1 MTPMSAPVYS
11 LPDNP
16 QQEIVDFLRRLSS
29 MLTGGRNA
37 EMLQEAAATI
47 ETLGQ
52 RAASA
57 EALFQRQQ
65 EDHARNLELR
75 EVAELA
81 SDNLMTEVESLKAEI
96 DLLKG
101 QLDQHQQQLED
112 RQSQHEID
120 RNHFAEETQRQR
132 AMTEIS
138 EAGLAEAHAE
148 LESRKAE
155 IDLLK
160 TQLQERQR
168 QIEERQRQIDERQ
181 QQLEHRQSQHEIDRN
196 HFAEEA
202 LRQQAMA
209 EISEARLA
217 EAHAEIEELRKPPP
231 EPAFDDSIAVVP
243 VQSLQLARTQFDY
256 LAKGYADRGDIVS
269 LTICEIGARA
279 IDKALGGSEPAV
291 DGGAI

>member
-1 MTPMSAPVYS
+1 MMPMSAPVYS
-11 LPDNP
+11 MPDNP

-37 EMLQEAAATI
+37 EMLLEAAATI
-47 ETLGQ
+47 ETLGR

-57 EALFQRQQ
+57 EALFQEQQ

-81 SDNLMTEVESLKAEI
+81 SDNLMSEVESLRAEI
-96 DLLKG
+96 DLLKAQLEERER
-101 QLDQHQQQLED
+101 QLDERQQQLED

-120 RNHFAEETQRQR
+120 RNHFAEQ
-132 AMTEIS
+132 
-138 EAGLAEAHAE
+138 
-148 LESRKAE
+148 
-155 IDLLK
+155 
-160 TQLQERQR
+160 
-168 QIEERQRQIDERQ
+168 
-181 QQLEHRQSQHEIDRN
+181 
-196 HFAEEA
+196 A

-231 EPAFDDSIAVVP
+231 EPTFDDSIAVVP

-256 LAKGYADRGDIVS
+256 LAKGFADKGDIVS

-279 IDKALGGSEPAV
+279 IDKALADSDPAG
-291 DGGAI
+291 DGRAMPQLAR